1 MSRNQPLISEESA
14 HYLAK
19 VVNRAAESFDVS
31 ALSTEEAVEVFTL
44 LDRLTQKLWDEHKRV
59 LVSLYQSIFER
70 RGLSEDDEDD
80 EDEED
85 GSDLH

>member
-31 ALSTEEAVEVFTL
+31 ALSTEEAVEVYTL
-44 LDRLTQKLWDEHKRV
+44 LDRLRNYGT
-59 LVSLYQSIFER
+59 SI
-70 RGLSEDDEDD
+70 SAC
-80 EDEED
+80 
-85 GSDLH
+85 